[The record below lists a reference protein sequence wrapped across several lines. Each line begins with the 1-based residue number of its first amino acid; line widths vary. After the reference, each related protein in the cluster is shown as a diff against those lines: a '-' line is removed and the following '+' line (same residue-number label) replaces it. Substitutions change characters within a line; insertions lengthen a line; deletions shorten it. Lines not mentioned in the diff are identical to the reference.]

1 MLQTLAYSFIALF
14 VILDPVGTTALFAA
28 FTRGMD
34 ERQKRAIALRAVRIA
49 GATLLLF
56 AFAGDLL
63 LKALGIGIPALR
75 IAGGILLFLIAI
87 DMLFARQLGI
97 RNLTP
102 GENAEAGQAEDISV
116 FPLAIP
122 LIAGPGGMTTMVLL
136 MGRAGGSLPEQIG
149 LVAVLLAVLAITLGL
164 LLASARVVQ
173 ALGVTG
179 INVVSRVLG
188 ILLAALAAQLVLDG
202 LHQAFGLA

>member
-97 RNLTP
+97 RYGRVALQ
-102 GENAEAGQAEDISV
+102 AGLELVEVLQPAMAHKFLAQSRHHAAIVDVAARACFEITGRQKCESV
-116 FPLAIP
+116 MDHYFT
-122 LIAGPGGMTTMVLL
+122 GPS
-136 MGRAGGSLPEQIG
+136 SL
-149 LVAVLLAVLAITLGL
+149 
-164 LLASARVVQ
+164 S
-173 ALGVTG
+173 
-179 INVVSRVLG
+179 
-188 ILLAALAAQLVLDG
+188 
-202 LHQAFGLA
+202 